1 MGKLKGKTVLITGAT
16 SGIGRA
22 AALEFAK
29 AGASVVL
36 GSRDATKGDAL
47 AAEIRKEGG
56 RAVFRRTDVT
66 READARALVEAALG
80 EFGRL
85 DVAFNNA
92 GLEATGPLV
101 DSTEET
107 FDRVFAV
114 NVKGVWWCARAE
126 IPALRR
132 SGGGVII
139 NTSSTAGSRGFANAS
154 LYTAAKHAVE
164 GLSKAL
170 ALELAQEGIRV
181 NVLAP
186 GPTDTPMLD
195 RFTGGRPQAMASRV
209 PMGRLATPEEVA
221 RAAVFLASADASF
234 VSGVVLPVNGGM
246 AAA

>member
-1 MGKLKGKTVLITGAT
+1 MSDLRGKTVLITGVT

-29 AGASVVL
+29 TGAALVL
-36 GSRDATKGDAL
+36 GSRDDAKGDAL
-47 AAEIRKEGG
+47 AAAIRKEGG

-66 READARALVEAALG
+66 RQKDAQALVDTALK
-80 EFGRL
+80 EFNRL

-92 GLEATGPLV
+92 GLEATGALV

-107 FDRVFAV
+107 FDRVFEV
-114 NVKGVWWCARAE
+114 NVKGIWWSIRAE

-154 LYTAAKHAVE
+154 IYTGSKHAVE
-164 GLSKAL
+164 GLSRAA
-170 ALELAQEGIRV
+170 ALELAPEGIRV
-181 NVLAP
+181 NVVAP
-186 GPTDTPMLD
+186 GPTDTPMLG
-195 RFTGGRPQAMASRV
+195 RFTGGKPEMMATRV
-209 PMGRLATPEEVA
+209 PMGRLARPEEVA
-221 RAAVFLASADASF
+221 RAVVFLASDDASF

-246 AAA
+246 SAS